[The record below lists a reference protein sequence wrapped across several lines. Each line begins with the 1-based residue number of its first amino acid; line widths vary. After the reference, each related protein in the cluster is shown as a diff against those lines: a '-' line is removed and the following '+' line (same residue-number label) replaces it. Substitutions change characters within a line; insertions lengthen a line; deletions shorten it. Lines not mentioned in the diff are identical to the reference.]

1 MLRYIAVRL
10 LYTLPVIWL
19 VVSAVFLLIHL
30 VPGDPIQ
37 AMLGE
42 GAAGADIEAA
52 RHAYGLDVPLGK
64 QYVNYWKGIIR
75 GDWGRSISFDRN
87 VGELIRQRYPATLLL
102 TAASLLLALLISI
115 PAGVRS
121 ARRRNRWD
129 DRLISFLSL
138 LGLSFPNFALGPILI
153 CSSPSTLV
161 CCRFLE

>member
-1 MLRYIAVRL
+1 MLRYVLIRL

-42 GAAGADIEAA
+42 GAASSDLEAA

-64 QYVNYWKGIIR
+64 QYLNYWKGIFR
-75 GDWGRSISFDRN
+75 GDWGQSISFDRD
-87 VGELIRQRYPATLLL
+87 VGELIRQRYPATMLL

-121 ARRRNRWD
+121 ARRRNRW
-129 DRLISFLSL
+129 
-138 LGLSFPNFALGPILI
+138 NA
-153 CSSPSTLV
+153 
-161 CCRFLE
+161 

>member
-1 MLRYIAVRL
+1 MFRYVLVRV

-42 GAAGADIEAA
+42 GAPSADLEAA
-52 RHAYGLDVPLGK
+52 RHAYGLDLPLGE
-64 QYVNYWKGIIR
+64 QYLHYWRGIFR
-75 GDWGRSISFDRN
+75 GDWGKSISFDRN

-102 TAASLLLALLISI
+102 TAVSLLLALVISI

-121 ARRRNRWD
+121 ARRR
-129 DRLISFLSL
+129 L
-138 LGLSFPNFALGPILI
+138 A
-153 CSSPSTLV
+153 
-161 CCRFLE
+161 CCRPAASAR